1 MKANKKDKTDC
12 ALLSPENKISIMH
25 NRPKFSKGLG
35 QSLRSAV
42 PGTTRQI
49 EHKRIETKAENRSFF
64 NHVEGDV
71 HKLEPKIYR
80 SRIAR
85 GNALLDLPPKRHK
98 PEPHQTDDSNPC
110 QQIAAAQAGV
120 K

>member
-12 ALLSPENKISIMH
+12 TLLSPENKISIMH

-35 QSLRSAV
+35 QSLRSPV
-42 PGTTRQI
+42 PGAPRQI

-64 NHVEGDV
+64 DHVKGDV
-71 HKLEPKIYR
+71 HKLESKIYR

-85 GNALLDLPPKRHK
+85 GNAFLDLPSKRDQ
-98 PEPHQTDDSNPC
+98 PEPH
-110 QQIAAAQAGV
+110 
-120 K
+120 